1 MFMFFFFFF
10 FMFMYFYV
18 TRWLCYVVEIFLT
31 KLLAVFLKS
40 NFFSLIIWFKVNF
53 IHFSY
58 AFALDSLKISSVL
71 NSRLPG
77 LQWRARSHIVLEY
90 NIENMRFIRLLLLSQ
105 SNRLYFFA
113 LMILYDILHIIC
125 ILCALSFVAAFEWG

>member
-1 MFMFFFFFF
+1 METTKIIMFMFFFFFF
-10 FMFMYFYV
+10 FFSMFMYFYV

-58 AFALDSLKISSVL
+58 AIALDSLKISSVYQAS
-71 NSRLPG
+71 NGEQG
-77 LQWRARSHIVLEY
+77 L
-90 NIENMRFIRLLLLSQ
+90 
-105 SNRLYFFA
+105 
-113 LMILYDILHIIC
+113 ILYSSTILKIWDLFAFSYLANQIAYIFLLWWYYMIFC
-125 ILCALSFVAAFEWG
+125 ISYAYCAL